1 MKKINKKYVV
11 LGAVILVLLVFEWR
25 PWHGLPD
32 AAPTPLPVSEVV
44 EEESTANLYEQD
56 IRAQLSAVA
65 YTTIAAELN
74 ARIHSLR
81 FKEGQVFK
89 AGQVLVEFDCAAQR
103 AQLQKTKALLS
114 IAARNYEA
122 NRELLALGSV
132 GRIESENSYS
142 EYLKF
147 KAEHDEMVSI
157 IHRCSI
163 VAPYSGMVFEQKAR
177 EEQYVQAGQPVME
190 ILDNSALELEFIV
203 PSKWSYWLVKGYQ
216 FNIKLDETEK
226 TYPAEITRVN
236 GKIDSVSQTLKVAAV
251 INGHFP
257 EISPGMSGVIMIE
270 PPAESK
276 STSKALPK
284 PSINKNTSEIAR

>member
-1 MKKINKKYVV
+1 LKKISIFIAI
-11 LGAVILVLLVFEWR
+11 GILLLLVFEWR
-25 PWHGLPD
+25 PWHQLPKAEPV
-32 AAPTPLPVSEVV
+32 AAAVVVKEELPVKDI
-44 EEESTANLYEQD
+44 EQD
-56 IRAQLSAVA
+56 IRAQLSAVT
-65 YTTIAAELN
+65 YTTIASELG
-74 ARIHSLR
+74 ARINALP
-81 FKEGQVFK
+81 FKEGQAFK

-122 NRELLALGSV
+122 NRELLALGSI

-142 EYLKF
+142 EFLKF
-147 KAEHDEMVSI
+147 KAEHDEMVSV

-163 VAPYSGMVFEQKAR
+163 AAPYNGKVFEQKAR

-251 INGHFP
+251 IKGHFS

-270 PPAESK
+270 PPEAPK
-276 STSKALPK
+276 STSKSAAVQ
-284 PSINKNTSEIAR
+284 SSSKNPSEIKR